1 MVVFATETSCDE
13 TSICLME
20 NSSIVEHF
28 TFSQEIHKIHGGV
41 VPELA
46 SRSHLEKIQIMTN
59 ELFSR
64 KNIHPNEIDVFSATC
79 GPGLIGSLLVGST
92 FTKSLAI
99 SFQKPFIP
107 INHLEGHILS
117 TSFNNDIKFPS
128 VVLLL
133 TGGHTQVYLMKDERN
148 IELLGQ
154 SVDDAI
160 GEAFDKTAKLIG
172 LSYPGGAEIEREAV
186 RGDENRFILPKPLA
200 KENNFNFSFSGIK
213 THINILTKKNK
224 IDKKF
229 IQDLSASFQK
239 NISYLLI
246 EKLERRLKRDGYNNI
261 FLAEGGK
268 TALEKA
274 AENKFDLILLDLMM
288 PDMSGLEVLKH
299 LKGDPLQRSIPVIMV
314 TASDEVETAAECII
328 NGADD
333 FITKPFNGTLL
344 KARVGASLEK
354 KRLRD
359 TEENYL
365 DRVETDKKRSQ
376 QILKT
381 VMPTS
386 VANELQSSGKV
397 RSRRHDDV
405 AILICDLVGFTTFCE
420 KNDPELVVETL
431 QGLVEN
437 FEKAFEDFG
446 LEKIKTVGDAIVAV
460 AGLSSHAISPV
471 KSCVDCSYKLREIAN
486 SQSMPWNLH
495 LGIHSGSL
503 VAGTVGTKTVQ
514 FDILGKTV
522 NVAFNICDMSESNQ
536 ILISSDAWMTAR
548 NEIKVKSIGLKRLK
562 SGQDIEMLEC
572 V

>member
-1 MVVFATETSCDE
+1 MLVFAAETSCDE

-20 NSSIVEHF
+20 NSSIVEHI

-64 KNIHPNEIDVFSATC
+64 KNIDPNEIDVFSATC

-133 TGGHTQVYLMKDERN
+133 TGGHTQVYLMKDEHN

-200 KENNFNFSFSGIK
+200 KEN
-213 THINILTKKNK
+213 K

-239 NISYLLI
+239 NISDLLI
-246 EKLERRLKRDGYNNI
+246 EKLERGLERLKLDKVNVKSLSVVGGVSNNKYI
-261 FLAEGGK
+261 K
-268 TALEKA
+268 KKLENFFINKNIEVYYPVKEMMIDNA
-274 AENKFDLILLDLMM
+274 AMIAWACMKFYKKDRNDLFFKPM
-288 PDMSGLEVLKH
+288 P
-299 LKGDPLQRSIPVIMV
+299 
-314 TASDEVETAAECII
+314 
-328 NGADD
+328 
-333 FITKPFNGTLL
+333 
-344 KARVGASLEK
+344 
-354 KRLRD
+354 RLR
-359 TEENYL
+359 
-365 DRVETDKKRSQ
+365 
-376 QILKT
+376 
-381 VMPTS
+381 
-386 VANELQSSGKV
+386 V
-397 RSRRHDDV
+397 RSV
-405 AILICDLVGFTTFCE
+405 L
-420 KNDPELVVETL
+420 
-431 QGLVEN
+431 
-437 FEKAFEDFG
+437 
-446 LEKIKTVGDAIVAV
+446 
-460 AGLSSHAISPV
+460 
-471 KSCVDCSYKLREIAN
+471 
-486 SQSMPWNLH
+486 
-495 LGIHSGSL
+495 
-503 VAGTVGTKTVQ
+503 
-514 FDILGKTV
+514 
-522 NVAFNICDMSESNQ
+522 
-536 ILISSDAWMTAR
+536 
-548 NEIKVKSIGLKRLK
+548 
-562 SGQDIEMLEC
+562 
-572 V
+572 